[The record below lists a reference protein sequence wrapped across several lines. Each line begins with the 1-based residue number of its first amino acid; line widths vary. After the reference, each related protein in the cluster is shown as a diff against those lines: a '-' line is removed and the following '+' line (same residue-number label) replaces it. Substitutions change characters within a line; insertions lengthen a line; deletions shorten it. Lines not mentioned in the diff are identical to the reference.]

1 MRAAGRWLVAALVAF
16 TAAGEEIR
24 IGYFGPADPSHPL
37 GGSVWKGL
45 SLAFEERAPEQS
57 LRLIAV
63 WDENPWTGGAGKLA
77 RLIYEEQT
85 AALIGGIDG
94 TSTHLAE
101 QIVAKALLP
110 LVDPAS
116 TDRTVNAAFVPWI
129 FSVMPDDRSLMRALV
144 EGMLAGGERPSF
156 VLVSSTDHD
165 SRITRREFLLAAERR
180 LRPQRALEFHPGN
193 TSLLAVIEDLKV
205 EAAVVLAGPA
215 DSAAVV
221 QELRRLRP
229 GLRIYCGPAAGSR
242 PFLELAG
249 DAAEGV
255 RFPDPLGS
263 SERARDFAQRFAA
276 RWGKPPDYLAFHA
289 YDAAE
294 LLIEAVRRA
303 GADREAIRDALRGLA
318 PWSGVSGQIEWDKLG
333 RNTRQAAMAEIC
345 QGAPRPLVRIP

>member
-1 MRAAGRWLVAALVAF
+1 MRAAGRWLVAALAAL

-24 IGYFGPADPSHPL
+24 IGYFGPADESHPL
-37 GGSVWKGL
+37 GGSIWKGV
-45 SLAFEERAPEQS
+45 SLAFEERAPERT
-57 LRLIAV
+57 LRLIAA

-77 RLIYEEQT
+77 RLIYEQRT

-129 FSVMPDDRSLMRALV
+129 FSVMPDDRNLMRALV

-156 VLVSSTDHD
+156 VLISSTDHD
-165 SRITRREFLLAAERR
+165 SRITRREFQLAAEKR
-180 LRPQRALEFHPGN
+180 LRPQRALEFHPGK
-193 TSLLAVIEDLKV
+193 TSLLAGIEDLRV

-221 QELRRLRP
+221 QELRHRRQDLK
-229 GLRIYCGPAAGSR
+229 IYCGPAAGSR
-242 PFLELAG
+242 TFLKLAG

-255 RFPDPLGS
+255 RFPDPLGP
-263 SERARDFAQRFAA
+263 SERAGGFLQRFTA
-276 RWGKPPDYLAFHA
+276 RWGDPPDYLAAHA

-294 LLIEAVRRA
+294 MLIEAVRRA

-333 RNTRQAAMAEIC
+333 RNTRQAAMAEIR
-345 QGAPRPLVRIP
+345 QGARRPVARVP